1 MSYDIPIQWDQK
13 LKTYVCTKM
22 YVDVTQRIEMIIY
35 YIKIFQYPEYP
46 INMI

>member
-22 YVDVTQRIEMIIY
+22 YVDVTQ
-35 YIKIFQYPEYP
+35 KIDDNILY
-46 INMI
+46 